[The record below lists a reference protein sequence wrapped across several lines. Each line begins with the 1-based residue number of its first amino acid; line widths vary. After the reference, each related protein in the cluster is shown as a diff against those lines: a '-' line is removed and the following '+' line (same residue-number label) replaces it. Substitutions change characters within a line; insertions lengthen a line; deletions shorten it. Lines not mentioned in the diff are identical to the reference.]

1 MIADPN
7 TNMTLETNEVKEKE
21 QEEEESIKEMEEVDE
36 DRDLKNGNNYYFN
49 DSGGFFSFQD
59 RKDWSKYSLLPSACI
74 SSG

>member
-1 MIADPN
+1 MK
-7 TNMTLETNEVKEKE
+7 LETNEVKEKE
-21 QEEEESIKEMEEVDE
+21 QEEEESIKEMEEMNE

-49 DSGGFFSFQD
+49 DSGFFSFQD

>member
-49 DSGGFFSFQD
+49 DSGDFFSFQD